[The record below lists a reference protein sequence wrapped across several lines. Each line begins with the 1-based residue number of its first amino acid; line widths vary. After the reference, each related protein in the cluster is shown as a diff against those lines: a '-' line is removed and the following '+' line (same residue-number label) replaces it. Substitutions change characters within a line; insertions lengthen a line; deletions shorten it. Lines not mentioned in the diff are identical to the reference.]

1 MLTPFAAKLDKTL
14 PLNDYPRPQLERSHW
29 YNLNGQ
35 WDYAILG
42 TDSAVPHDYHGKIT
56 VPFAIESELS
66 GVGRILAPNEKLW
79 YRRFFTVP
87 SDFRKK
93 HVILHFGAVDWQTD
107 VFLNGTRIGSHT
119 GGYNAFSF
127 DITDKL
133 KNGDNELTVS
143 VTDPT
148 DEGPQQRGKQA
159 LRSHGFWYTGTSGI
173 WQTVWLEPVFPEHIG
188 SIKLTPDIDS
198 GVIRIK
204 TKAEGT
210 RDFTLTAQIFDGD
223 KEIIKQKITADDAI
237 AVPDAKLWSPE
248 SPFLYDMVL
257 TMRCGRRTVDTVRT
271 YFGMRKFSMDVA
283 DDGYQRLFLNNK
295 PYFQTGLLDQG
306 YWPDGGMT
314 APTDEAMIFDIAEM
328 KRLGFNMLRKH
339 IKVEP
344 LRWYYHCDRLGML
357 VWQDMVSGGKALDP
371 ITAGA
376 IPNVQGIFSPVAD
389 FSMKDDKY
397 KLFHRDKPEWREMF
411 RREMLDTVNELYNAV
426 SICVWVPFNE
436 GWGQFDAVD
445 ISEELREIDPSR
457 LIDHASGWY
466 DQGAGDFRSIHR
478 YILPVQIPRQD
489 LDRAFVLSEF
499 GGYSRI
505 VEGHVWNRKKSFG
518 YIMFKTEESLSKA
531 FGKLYDKQIIPAV
544 PKGLAACVYTQV
556 SDVEFEVNG
565 IYTYDRQHLKIDE
578 SVVKSVNKKLTTNN
592 RQR

>member
-1 MLTPFAAKLDKTL
+1 MLTPFSAQLDKSL
-14 PLNDYPRPQLERSHW
+14 PLNDYPRPQLERPHW
-29 YNLNGQ
+29 LNLNGQ

-42 TDSAVPHDYHGKIT
+42 TDSSVPHDFHGKIT
-56 VPFAIESELS
+56 VPFAVESELS
-66 GVGRILAPNEKLW
+66 GVGRALSPIERLW
-79 YRRFFTVP
+79 YRRFFTIP
-87 SDFRKK
+87 SHFGKK
-93 HVILHFGAVDWQTD
+93 NVILHFGAVDWQTD
-107 VFLNGTRIGSHT
+107 VYLNGSKIGSHT

-127 DITDKL
+127 DITEYL
-133 KNGDNELTVS
+133 KKGDNELVVS

-173 WQTVWLEPVFPEHIG
+173 WQTVWLEPVSAEHID
-188 SIKLTPDIDS
+188 SVSLTPDIDAGIIRVRTRSS
-198 GVIRIK
+198 G
-204 TKAEGT
+204 TS
-210 RDFTLTAQIFDGD
+210 DLTLTAQIFDGD
-223 KEIIKQKITADDAI
+223 REIIKRKITADDAI

-248 SPFLYDMVL
+248 TPFLYNMTL
-257 TMRCGRRTVDTVRT
+257 TMRSGRRIVDTVRT
-271 YFGMRKFSMDVA
+271 YFGMRKFSMEVA
-283 DDGYQRLFLNNK
+283 DDGYQRIFLNNK

-314 APTDEAMIFDIAEM
+314 APTDEAMIFDISEM
-328 KRLGFNMLRKH
+328 KQLGFNMLRKH

-376 IPNVQGIFSPVAD
+376 IPNVQGIFSPVAN

-397 KLFHRDKPEWREMF
+397 VLFHRDKPEWREMF
-411 RREMLDTVNELYNAV
+411 RREMQDTVKELYNVV

-445 ISEELREIDPSR
+445 ISEELKETDPSR

-478 YILPVQIPRQD
+478 YILPLQIPRQD
-489 LDRAFVLSEF
+489 LNRAFVLSEF

-518 YIMFKTEESLSKA
+518 YIMFKDSENLSKA
-531 FGKLYDKQIIPAV
+531 FGKLYEKQIIPAV
-544 PKGLAACVYTQV
+544 KKGLAACVYTQV

-578 SVVKSVNKKLTTNN
+578 GVIKSVNKKLKANN
-592 RQR
+592 R